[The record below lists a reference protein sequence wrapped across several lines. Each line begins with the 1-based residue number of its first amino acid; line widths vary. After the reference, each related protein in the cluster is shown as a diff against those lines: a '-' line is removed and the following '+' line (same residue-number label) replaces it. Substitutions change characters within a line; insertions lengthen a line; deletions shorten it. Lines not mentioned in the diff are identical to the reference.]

1 MTRLSLYCCAVLVI
15 AQANHPTLAQN
26 YRSESFGSE
35 KWCVFT
41 RNAQAPVNTVD
52 YAWNPNTGELTI
64 RNDGTWFVRYQND
77 SSFFAG
83 TSIDIPSVLTQY
95 VPGQGGGGFAVRLE
109 GKSILDRVNL
119 DTINAQPYGDLYL
132 RLEQGGS
139 VQAIVTAANLRMTW
153 SEIPGGITSSGNL
166 QVEEVYSNA
175 NGYGVNI
182 GGNVAGQFRIYE
194 DIENGS
200 AVSIAGNLSG
210 ELRVNRYL
218 AGEIR
223 INGSLFDGSYANEI
237 RIENDIL
244 STGAI
249 AVDYNGWQSGDDWQS
264 GAHVL
269 VGGDGGTVYTGN
281 TPSERIWEITPC
293 KGDMNNDGSVN
304 GFDVDPFVLAL
315 AGAAG
320 YAAAYPGLA
329 GSMVF
334 HGDLNCDGNLN
345 GFDVDPFTDRVIESC
360 CLATCGS
367 CGDGLLGGGSS
378 DPATIAALFKDN
390 LSEGGLGVFLN
401 ILDDM
406 IASADSETV
415 AEFWTIVRDLL
426 AS

>member
-1 MTRLSLYCCAVLVI
+1 MVRL
-15 AQANHPTLAQN
+15 HPKRSSAHHVHYTWDSQFGFLTL
-26 YRSESFGSE
+26 R
-35 KWCVFT
+35 
-41 RNAQAPVNTVD
+41 D
-52 YAWNPNTGELTI
+52 
-64 RNDGTWFVRYQND
+64 DGTWVIRYQNNN
-77 SSFFAG
+77 SFFAG
-83 TSIDIPSVLTQY
+83 SAIDIPGVLTTLNAGH
-95 VPGQGGGGFAVRLE
+95 GQAFHVRLE
-109 GKSILDRVNL
+109 GRDILGTVDLDRL
-119 DTINAQPYGDLYL
+119 NASPFGDLYL
-132 RLEQGGS
+132 RLEQGGA
-139 VQAIVTAANLRMTW
+139 VKALVGAASMLRMTW
-153 SEIPGGITSSGNL
+153 SEIPGGITSAGNL
-166 QVEEVYSNA
+166 QVAEVYSHA
-175 NGYGVNI
+175 TFGYGVNI

-223 INGSLFDGSYANEI
+223 INGSLIDGSYANEI

-269 VGGDGGTVYTGN
+269 VGGDGGAVYTSN

-315 AGAAG
+315 AGATG
-320 YAAAYPGLA
+320 YASAYPGLA

-367 CGDGLLGGGSS
+367 CGDGLLGGGSH
-378 DPATIAALFKDN
+378 DPATIADLFKDN